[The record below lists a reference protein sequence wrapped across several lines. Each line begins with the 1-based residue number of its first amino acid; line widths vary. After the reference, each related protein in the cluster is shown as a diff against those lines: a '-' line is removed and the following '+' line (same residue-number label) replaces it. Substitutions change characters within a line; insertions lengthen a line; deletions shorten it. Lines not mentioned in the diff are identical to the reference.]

1 MAKKNLLKKAEAH
14 AHAGRVKEAE
24 IICRKILKKSPDDT
38 EATFLLSGIMLMEKR
53 YEESESLLQ
62 KVLSLNPNHISA
74 MNNLGIVY
82 REHHK
87 NLEKARE
94 LFEKVIAAKPTHFRA
109 LMNLGNIYSDYGQ
122 DELSEA
128 YYKKA
133 LEVNPES
140 TENAVL
146 LTNLGNVCF
155 RKKAFDEAIDYLER
169 ALKLSPN
176 NTDILRNFLL
186 VHYGKGDKSALM
198 SMIEDVLKLPN
209 PGRAYFPC
217 FSFAKRNCFW
227 DISEKLS
234 EKVVALILAGTSD
247 YSALEM
253 SNLDLLAAPG
263 ISYEDLLAI
272 HRITGQTLEG
282 KRMVPPYA
290 SHEKAFK
297 DTSKLRIAYLSGDF
311 KQHVIN
317 TFIRGLFNFHDRER
331 FEIHC
336 YSNTPNEDKTTEQY
350 KQSADVFIDITGM
363 LDLEVA
369 ARIHEDGIHLLVN
382 LAGYTLNSR
391 MAVMAYCAA
400 PVQMMYLGYP
410 YTSGLN
416 TVDYFISDPYLDG
429 PKNAQYFVEK
439 QLRLPEC
446 FATFDKLNDREIA
459 PEPPSK
465 KKGYVTF
472 GALVNPYKL
481 TPEVIA
487 LWSKIMLDVPQS
499 IIVLNNPKYD
509 FDQMRRK
516 ILDVFNKHGIED
528 ARVDIVFEAHE
539 SGFHLRYYNEIDI
552 ALDTFPLT
560 GGTTTHEALWMG
572 VPVVTLVGDIYPH
585 RLSYT
590 ILSNAGMDL
599 SELIAFTEQEY
610 FEKTCALAKN
620 PGRIEVL
627 HRRIPEALDHSIQC
641 DPVRHTQQMEAAY
654 LEAWKQKFPKRV
666 IKWEK
671 ASSQTDDPKEMLK
684 EAVEAVQTGEM
695 NQGKTLCLKIFK
707 IDPEN
712 FEALNLLGTIHLM
725 EKNYELAAECFE
737 LVLSVY
743 PKDTKALN
751 NLGLVCLEYDRDFE
765 DASDYFK
772 KVLLYEPSHVNALM
786 NLGNIHRLLH
796 ELQDAE
802 QYYLKALK
810 VDPNNGNVLN
820 NLGSIFAKQGK
831 YAQAKIYYQ
840 QALNFLPEQHEI
852 LSNLMTVNRIIGDN
866 FNALKLIPKVLK
878 MPNPGAAIFPSYS
891 AAKMYCLWEEANQLL
906 PKVQELIQKRETS
919 FDTFLEVN
927 LSLLAT
933 PGISSATFFDDHK
946 KAGDM
951 IDQRREGSAYSDYPK
966 AMQNRNKI
974 RIGYLSPDFHQHVL
988 NIGFR
993 GLMNFHDQEHFEIYC
1008 YSNSNIEDEVTAAYK
1023 ARSSK
1028 FINVSELSDR
1038 ALAERIHDDGIH
1050 FLVDLS
1056 GYTTNTRIGVMSY
1069 RPAPVQMMY
1078 LGYSYTSG
1086 LSSVDYFITDPY
1098 LDGPKN
1104 ADYFS
1109 EKQLRLPESFFSVGH
1124 LTDAAIRMDI
1134 PYIRN
1139 SYITFGS
1146 MNNAYKLSPELIKT
1160 WAEILLQVP
1169 ESRMILNHPNFSQEE
1184 TRNRILCAFEEN
1196 GLAEDRIDIIWKT
1209 HPEESH
1215 FLYYNDFDIVL
1226 DSFPV
1231 TGGTGTIDAIWM
1243 GTPLITQ
1250 VGEIYPHRL
1259 SYSILKNIG
1268 LEVDDLIA
1276 FNTEEYVS
1284 KAVALAKNP
1293 ARIVA
1298 LHRDIP
1304 LQLKKSIL
1312 CDPYRLTRQMEA
1324 AYIRGWNQKFPDQG
1338 IDIKVKENTITY
1350 LPINAALEIAVP
1362 DALDNPE
1369 HYILS
1374 EQAGWFDPEYAF
1386 VLNCL
1391 QPGMK
1396 VLDLGAGIGSFS
1408 LPFSKIIGAKGVCWA
1423 MTASS
1428 TEAQYLHYSKN
1439 HNQLIQLQPK
1449 VVDVGKMEID
1459 TVMQKMRVHDLDFIR
1474 IAFAEDLENL
1484 FSKGDALLKDNSPL
1498 IMFRIKKEDGTGM
1511 TAAVSKFEALSYQA
1525 YRYVPGLKLLVP
1537 FISEEDLDVF
1547 ALNLFVCKTDRA
1559 HQLEKQGFL
1568 IKGFKTLTEL
1578 PGIENKAWQQYIG
1591 ALPYSNSLKDHWINH
1606 PIKMEEWE
1614 NYRVALNLF
1623 AQAKDPEVLPEER
1636 YTALN
1641 SSFGLLALLLKG
1653 KPTLPRLFSLVRV
1666 MLELGKREAS
1676 VNFLNQIVSLF
1687 ESGEKIE
1694 FNEPFLAL
1702 SDEDASIDP
1711 GSDFAKWLFAS
1722 VLKTREMSRTFSTY
1736 FSERESLPILQ
1747 AIKETGFGNARIER
1761 QIDLIGECFPQ
1772 LHPENVAKNKRVA
1785 LC

>member
-1 MAKKNLLKKAEAH
+1 VAKKNLIEKAEAH
-14 AHAGRVKEAE
+14 AHAGRAKEAE
-24 IICRKILKKSPDDT
+24 RICKKLLKKNPDHV
-38 EATFLLSGIMLMEKR
+38 EAIFLLSGIMLMEKR
-53 YEESESLLQ
+53 YTESEALLQ
-62 KVLSLNPNHISA
+62 KVLSVNPNHVSA

-87 NLEKARE
+87 NLEMARD

-122 DELSEA
+122 DERSEA
-128 YYKKA
+128 CYKKA
-133 LEVNPES
+133 LKVNPGS
-140 TENAVL
+140 AENAVL

-155 RKKAFDEAIDYLER
+155 RKKKFDEAIDYLER

-176 NTDILRNFLL
+176 NTDIIRNFLL
-186 VHYGKGDKSALM
+186 VHYGKGDKPALM
-198 SMIEDVLKLPN
+198 SMIEEVLKLPN

-227 DISEKLS
+227 AISEKLS
-234 EKVVALILAGTSD
+234 KKVVALILGGTFD

-253 SNLDLLAAPG
+253 SNLDLLAATG
-263 ISYEDLLAI
+263 LSSEDLLAI
-272 HRITGQTLEG
+272 HRITGRTLER
-282 KRMVPPYA
+282 KRMAPVYA
-290 SHEKAFK
+290 SHENAFK
-297 DTSKLRIAYLSGDF
+297 ETSKLRIGYLSGDF

-331 FEIHC
+331 FEIYC
-336 YSNTPNEDKTTEQY
+336 YSNTADEDGTTEQY
-350 KQSADVFIDITGM
+350 KQSADAFVDITGM
-363 LDLEVA
+363 MDVEVA

-382 LAGYTLNSR
+382 LAGYTLGGR
-391 MAVMAYCAA
+391 MAIMAYRAA
-400 PVQMMYLGYP
+400 PVQIMYLGYP

-416 TVDYFISDPYLDG
+416 VVDYFISDPYLDG

-446 FATFDKLNDREIA
+446 FATFDRLNDREIA
-459 PEPPSK
+459 PELPFRAN
-465 KKGYVTF
+465 GYVTF
-472 GALVNPYKL
+472 GSLVNSYKL
-481 TPEVIA
+481 TPKVVR
-487 LWSKIMLDVPQS
+487 LWSQLMQNLPNSRIF
-499 IIVLNNPKYD
+499 LNNPHYD
-509 FDQMRRK
+509 FEQMCRK
-516 ILDVFNKHGIED
+516 IRDEFNRHGIED
-528 ARVDIVFEAHE
+528 GRVDIVSEKHK

-560 GGTTTHEALWMG
+560 GGTTTYEALWMG

-620 PGRIEVL
+620 HDRMEAL
-627 HRRIPEALDHSIQC
+627 HRLIPDALDHSIQC
-641 DPVRHTQQMEAAY
+641 NPVRHTQHMEAAY
-654 LEAWKQKFPKRV
+654 LEAWQQKFPNQE
-666 IKWEK
+666 IKWGKEIR
-671 ASSQTDDPKEMLK
+671 QTDDPKEMLK
-684 EAVEAVQTGEM
+684 KAIEAVQTGEM
-695 NQGKTLCLKIFK
+695 NQGKTLCRKIFK

-712 FEALNLLGTIHLM
+712 IEALNLLGTIHLM
-725 EKNYELAAECFE
+725 EKSYEIAAECFE

-743 PKDTKALN
+743 PEDTKALN
-751 NLGLVCLEYDRDFE
+751 NLGLVCLEYDRNFD
-765 DASDYFK
+765 DAADYFK
-772 KVLLYEPSHVNALM
+772 KVLVFEPNHVNALM
-786 NLGNIHRLLH
+786 NLGNISRSLYQ
-796 ELQDAE
+796 LQDAE
-802 QYYLKALK
+802 QYYLKALEI
-810 VDPNNGNVLN
+810 DPNNGNVLN
-820 NLGSIFAKQGK
+820 NLGSIFSKLGK
-831 YAQAKIYYQ
+831 YAEAKIYYE
-840 QALNFLPEQHEI
+840 QALSFLPEQFEI

-866 FNALKLIPKVLK
+866 HNALKLIPKVLE
-878 MPNPGAAIFPSYS
+878 MPNPGAAVFPSYS
-891 AAKMYCLWEEANQLL
+891 AAKIYCLWEEANQLL
-906 PKVQELIQKRETS
+906 PKVQGLIQEGETS

-933 PGISSATFFDDHK
+933 PGISSATFFDYHK
-946 KAGDM
+946 KAGD
-951 IDQRREGSAYSDYPK
+951 ILDQRREGSTYSDYPK
-966 AMQNRNKI
+966 AMQNRDKI
-974 RIGYLSPDFHQHVL
+974 RVAYLSPDFHQHVMKV
-988 NIGFR
+988 GFR
-993 GLMNFHDQEHFEIYC
+993 GLMNFHNQDHFEIYC
-1008 YSNSNIEDEVTAAYK
+1008 YSNSKIEDEVTAEYK
-1023 ARSSK
+1023 ARSTF

-1038 ALAERIHDDGIH
+1038 ELAARIHDDGIH
-1050 FLVDLS
+1050 FLVDLA
-1056 GYTTNTRIGVMSY
+1056 GYTTNTRIAVMSY
-1069 RPAPVQMMY
+1069 RPAPMQMMY
-1078 LGYSYTSG
+1078 LGYPYTSG

-1104 ADYFS
+1104 ADCFS

-1124 LTDAAIRMDI
+1124 LSDAPITTDI
-1134 PYIRN
+1134 PYIQN

-1160 WAEILLQVP
+1160 WAEVLLQVP

-1184 TRNRILCAFEEN
+1184 TRKRILNVFEEN
-1196 GLAEDRIDIIWKT
+1196 GLSADRIEIVWKT

-1231 TGGTGTIDAIWM
+1231 TGGTGTIDAVWM

-1276 FNTEEYVS
+1276 FSTEEYVS

-1293 ARIVA
+1293 ARIIA
-1298 LHRDIP
+1298 LHREIP

-1324 AYIRGWNQKFPDQG
+1324 AYIKGWNQKFPDQK
-1338 IDIKVKENTITY
+1338 IDIKVKENTIVY
-1350 LPINAALEIAVP
+1350 LPINSGLEIAVP

-1374 EQAGWFDPEYAF
+1374 EQVGWFDPEYGFA
-1386 VLNCL
+1386 LDCL

-1408 LPFSKIIGAKGVCWA
+1408 LPFSKIIGATGICWA

-1439 HNQLIQLQPK
+1439 HNQLLQLQPK
-1449 VVDVGKMEID
+1449 VCDVGSMEID
-1459 TVMQKMRVHDLDFIR
+1459 AVMQKMGVHDLDFMR

-1484 FSKGDALLKDNSPL
+1484 FSKGEALLKGNSPL
-1498 IMFRIKKEDGTGM
+1498 IMFRIKKEDDTRT
-1511 TAAVSKFEALSYQA
+1511 TAAVSMFKTFAYQA
-1525 YRYVPGLKLLVP
+1525 YRYVPGLNLLVP
-1537 FISEEDLDVF
+1537 FVSEQDLDIF

-1559 HQLEKQGFL
+1559 DQLEKQGVL
-1568 IKGFKTLTEL
+1568 IKGFKPLVQL
-1578 PGIENKAWQQYIG
+1578 PGFEDKAWQDYVG
-1591 ALPYSNSLKDHWINH
+1591 VLPYSNDLKEDWINH

-1614 NYRVALNLF
+1614 NYYTALNLF
-1623 AQAKDPEVLPEER
+1623 AQAKNPKKLPEER
-1636 YTALN
+1636 YAALN
-1641 SSFGLLALLLKG
+1641 SSFGLLALLLKVNA
-1653 KPTLPRLFSLVRV
+1653 TLPRLLSLVRV

-1676 VNFLNQIVSLF
+1676 VNFLNQLVSLF
-1687 ESGEKIE
+1687 ESGDKIE
-1694 FNEPFLAL
+1694 INEPFLAL
-1702 SDEDASIDP
+1702 SDEDAAVDP

-1722 VLKTREMSRTFSTY
+1722 VLKTREMRRAFSTY
-1736 FSERESLPILQ
+1736 FSEMQSLSTLE
-1747 AIKETGFGNARIER
+1747 AIQETGFGNALIER
-1761 QIDLIGECFPQ
+1761 QIKLIHERFPE
-1772 LHPENVAKNKRVA
+1772 LYTENTSEKKRVV